1 MLGAIDFDTSKRV
14 IHAALDRGVTF
25 FETADFYGNGPEG
38 KGASERYLGEIL
50 GGHRDQVFLATKFG
64 LSLDG
69 SHPFADNSAAYL
81 ERALDESL
89 KRLRTDYIALYQVHQ
104 PDENTPIEQT
114 LDAIDAVEPA
124 GKVAHGGLDNASP
137 PAIKRAENL
146 NRKN

>member
-50 GGHRDQVFLATKFG
+50 GGHRDQVFIATKFG

-89 KRLRTDYIALYQVHQ
+89 KRLRTDYIDRSEERRV
-104 PDENTPIEQT
+104 
-114 LDAIDAVEPA
+114 
-124 GKVAHGGLDNASP
+124 GKECVRTCRSRWSP
-137 PAIKRAENL
+137 YHK
-146 NRKN
+146 KNNKIYKLMEK

>member
-50 GGHRDQVFLATKFG
+50 GGHRDQVFIATKFG

-69 SHPFADNSAAYL
+69 SHPFADNSAASL
-81 ERALDESL
+81 ERALDERL
-89 KRLRTDYIALYQVHQ
+89 KRLRTDYSALYQVHQ
-104 PDENTPIEQT
+104 HDENTPLKPN
-114 LDAIDAVEPA
+114 LDVPAAVD
-124 GKVAHGGLDNASP
+124 HASTS
-137 PAIKRAENL
+137 RNVET
-146 NRKN
+146 R